1 MATPTDT
8 PEPHV
13 DVGATRARQGRY
25 GRHVFWVLVVST
37 LLAAI
42 ALFASWGFRSDDL
55 AAVEPNNARQPQDAA
70 AYQAPPPAPKAG
82 DAPTTM
88 PN

>member
-8 PEPHV
+8 TEPHV

-25 GRHVFWVLVVST
+25 GKHMFWVLVAST

-42 ALFASWGFRSDDL
+42 ALFASWGFRSGDL
-55 AAVEPNNARQPQDAA
+55 AAVEPNNAGETQDAA
-70 AYQAPPPAPKAG
+70 AYDAPPPAAKQNV
-82 DAPTTM
+82 APE
-88 PN
+88 PAR